1 MQSAWQGS
9 PSPRFGGSLP
19 PPADHGTITSAN
31 GKHEV
36 PKAAIAMSTTM
47 LVAAGIG
54 YLLGI
59 LVGVWITR
67 GHRAAH

>member
-1 MQSAWQGS
+1 
-9 PSPRFGGSLP
+9 
-19 PPADHGTITSAN
+19 
-31 GKHEV
+31 
-36 PKAAIAMSTTM
+36 MSTTM